1 MGNLHR
7 AMASGATVLDFPFG
21 GLKTTLNYQY
31 RRRNTDLCG
40 IFQWKYT
47 ST

>member
-1 MGNLHR
+1 MGNLHG
-7 AMASGATVLDFPFG
+7 AMASGATVLDLPFG

-31 RRRNTDLCG
+31 QRRNTNLRG